1 MPKYKCGQFISMR
14 DENGDKWLCRIVQH
28 FSKKF
33 CSKCDFYR
41 CVDNKEE
48 CTANEDDRIK
58 NMSKKGVTRIQSQR
72 ELELRR
78 YHAQVRKLRELC
90 NNNNIRLN
98 TYDEAND
105 SMKCVLSKSDYEI
118 GDTKPYCYKGNENY
132 FVTESDLDKLDELR
146 DYEEDF

>member
-48 CTANEDDRIK
+48 CIANEDDR
-58 NMSKKGVTRIQSQR
+58 
-72 ELELRR
+72 
-78 YHAQVRKLRELC
+78 
-90 NNNNIRLN
+90 
-98 TYDEAND
+98 
-105 SMKCVLSKSDYEI
+105 MKCILHVPILSILKKVRICQKKE
-118 GDTKPYCYKGNENY
+118 
-132 FVTESDLDKLDELR
+132 
-146 DYEEDF
+146 